1 MEIIN
6 VDDCIKSIKLEN
18 NTILYYRTRLD
29 CEYVENNDN
38 RNEYYFEQI
47 PYEIGQRV
55 NIEIL
60 DVGGECYLTAK
71 VKVNEYEI
79 YSNNR
84 NFWKCDNCQENTLS
98 EATQDKMFLCH
109 IGNAYPVDQSRYLH
123 FHFYFQINSILN
135 LGLLMQDIS
144 EYLYYLNDTNYF
156 FISPSNLNETIDLID
171 LHSLDILY
179 AKNKDGIIPPFY
191 NYIYYK
197 LFFYKY
203 SFYRVLM
210 NQIMI

>member
-29 CEYVENNDN
+29 CEYVQNHDN

-60 DVGGECYLTAK
+60 DVGGECFLTAK

-98 EATQDKMFLCH
+98 EATQDKMFLCY
-109 IGNAYPVDQSRYLH
+109 IKNAYPVDQSRYLY

-171 LHSLDILY
+171 LHSLNNLF